1 MKSRLGE
8 WDELPVPRN
17 FYLYDDPQTA
27 PQLPP
32 KGSWMP
38 VAALLFVLMM
48 GAALFWGNVQLTYGE
63 GFVAVSFGEGK
74 INTPPFT
81 SDQVSPAVKVP
92 DERDEILK
100 RLVQESVME
109 ILSGREERWND
120 QLSEALSMM
129 DSRLEKIS
137 AMQAR
142 IERVSE
148 MEQRLTER
156 IVDETEELKVDLE
169 SSMASLY
176 EALKWQYQRDL
187 YSVIAQTNRLAL
199 AEMQQSRRT
208 DALASALVTLADV
221 QVSYPA
227 ESAIMGREK

>member
-1 MKSRLGE
+1 
-8 WDELPVPRN
+8 
-17 FYLYDDPQTA
+17 
-27 PQLPP
+27 
-32 KGSWMP
+32 
-38 VAALLFVLMM
+38 
-48 GAALFWGNVQLTYGE
+48 
-63 GFVAVSFGEGK
+63 
-74 INTPPFT
+74 
-81 SDQVSPAVKVP
+81 
-92 DERDEILK
+92 
-100 RLVQESVME
+100 
-109 ILSGREERWND
+109 
-120 QLSEALSMM
+120 MM